1 VSGLGL
7 GSHTYRVAFAI
18 IHRHTHLLSVPA
30 LTVVKPIPY
39 NNGMENVRLNY
50 FFLWNFLLLVTGCGS
65 SVAVWTDGEVPF
77 VRSTPQVIDRML
89 ELAQVRKDDVLYDIG
104 SGDGA
109 IVIRAAKKYGVRGV
123 GIEIDDGLVAKARA
137 NAFQEKVQDL
147 VEFRAAD
154 AFTVDV
160 SPATVVTLYML
171 PDFNAKLRPILDRQ
185 LRPGTRVVSHDF
197 EIPGW
202 VPDKIETVKGDFIH
216 DHKVLLFAIH

>member
-1 VSGLGL
+1 VSEDLRSSSPERSPARL
-7 GSHTYRVAFAI
+7 TRVE
-18 IHRHTHLLSVPA
+18 RV
-30 LTVVKPIPY
+30 PY
-39 NNGMENVRLNY
+39 NTRMRNIRVNGV
-50 FFLWNFLLLVTGCGS
+50 FLWTVLLLLAAGCGS

-77 VRSTPQVIDRML
+77 VRSTPEVIDRML
-89 ELAQVRKDDVLYDIG
+89 ELAQVRQGDLIYDIG

-123 GIEIDDGLVAKARA
+123 GIEIDEGLVAKARA
-137 NAFQEKVQDL
+137 NAFNENVENL
-147 VEFRAAD
+147 VEFRVAD

-185 LRPGTRVVSHDF
+185 LKPGTRVVSHDF

-202 VPDKIETVKGDFIH
+202 VPDKVESVKGDFIH
-216 DHKVLLFAIH
+216 DHKVLLFAIR